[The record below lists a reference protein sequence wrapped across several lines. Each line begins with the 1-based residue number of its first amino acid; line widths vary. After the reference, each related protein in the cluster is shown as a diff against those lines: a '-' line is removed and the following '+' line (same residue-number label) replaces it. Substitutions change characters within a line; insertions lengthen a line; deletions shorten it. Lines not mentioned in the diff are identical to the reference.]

1 MEKGLRSERRPVD
14 QRPWRSKQLFSYF
27 IIPEAKIDEPIGE
40 KMNTPSDEQK
50 KLNSG
55 QIPTPEETK
64 LKVLQQK
71 NGDDAGEAA
80 ILKICQKHYLNMMSS
95 NIDFVCYI
103 QSFCMFEKFIERLV
117 FVMLGARL

>member
-1 MEKGLRSERRPVD
+1 MSVLCVWVKNQAFDRNGD
-14 QRPWRSKQLFSYF
+14 QWIRDHGDLNSSTTV
-27 IIPEAKIDEPIGE
+27 GE

-64 LKVLQQK
+64 LKVLKQR
-71 NGDDAGEAA
+71 NGEDASEAA

-103 QSFCMFEKFIERLV
+103 QSFCMFEKFVERLV

>member
-1 MEKGLRSERRPVD
+1 MSNLSA
-14 QRPWRSKQLFSYF
+14 LAAYF
-27 IIPEAKIDEPIGE
+27 GYYFLCSVLLLAPLNTCQIKFHSLILYPCIYYLLLLTLLSSTMVGE

-71 NGDDAGEAA
+71 NGDDASEAA

-95 NIDFVCYI
+95 NIDFVW
-103 QSFCMFEKFIERLV
+103 
-117 FVMLGARL
+117 